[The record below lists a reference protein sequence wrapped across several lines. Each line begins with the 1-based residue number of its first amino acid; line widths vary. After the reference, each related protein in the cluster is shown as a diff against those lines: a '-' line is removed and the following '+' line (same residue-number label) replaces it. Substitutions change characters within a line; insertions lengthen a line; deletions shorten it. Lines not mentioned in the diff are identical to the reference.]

1 LTGRTP
7 LAVLLG
13 DLYAAGLRLPLK
25 GGRIAAAPSYALTPD
40 LRERLRRFRED
51 VIEGLREEGEALL
64 PMFAY
69 GPDEVGLPEASCA
82 KGRGILAAGRS
93 DPTTEGG
100 PEMVP
105 F

>member
-1 LTGRTP
+1 
-7 LAVLLG
+7 
-13 DLYAAGLRLPLK
+13 
-25 GGRIAAAPSYALTPD
+25 
-40 LRERLRRFRED
+40 